1 MTLTWRKIIACA
13 HIWLGHRLGHGHSRW
28 RESTRVGMM
37 MQVRPLAGPSA
48 RAHVHAA
55 CKAWLLA
62 FVCMFLHEH
71 LQRVSAQYFSCPQ
84 HAACVHNNLVLEH
97 SNIAVRATDRVDD
110 D

>member
-1 MTLTWRKIIACA
+1 MSLINFQSKLKNAIHKNDLGMATIIATA
-13 HIWLGHRLGHGHSRW
+13 HHWLGHRLG
-28 RESTRVGMM
+28 
-37 MQVRPLAGPSA
+37 
-48 RAHVHAA
+48 HVHAA